1 MDDLEI
7 KIAITYKVPQS
18 NLTLN
23 GLLRGLERDRDE
35 IMRNLLVTLFQALEE
50 KAKEEYS
57 RSGCVRDGHQSNRR
71 VFRTSFGEIRYRLAQ
86 MRNRNGAIF
95 CPLATKLKVEP
106 YRQYPGATL
115 EAAVGQAIHLSYR
128 LGARETE
135 RILGHGP
142 SKSTL
147 WRRLQNLAE
156 TEGAWPPMKHRPFK
170 FLMVDGTKV
179 HLQAGGYS
187 LGTSEL
193 RWAWAAER
201 EGQPFELIGF
211 WVGKDWS
218 AIRRDLDGR
227 LNYRRLRMLFSD
239 GGSGIEESLRNAT
252 MDYQRCLVHGKRD
265 FRFLL
270 YADHVKGKKQ
280 ESFLHLLDQNP
291 LFHLRQADLE
301 ALRPEDEPLV
311 RRLVRTIR
319 RGFRELV
326 TALPE
331 DKYPKTRTYLEN
343 FSHQALV
350 FFDYWLDHQLW
361 IPLTTNIA
369 ESGFSRVANRI
380 KRVGRRWSERGLI
393 NWLRI
398 AFRKIFQPDQ
408 WTSLWR
414 QYLGLHRRLHLVSL
428 HLHYR
433 WINAIT

>member
-7 KIAITYKVPQS
+7 KIAITYKEPQS

-35 IMRNLLVTLFQALEE
+35 IMRNLLVKLFQALEE

-106 YRQYPGATL
+106 YRQYSGATL

-147 WRRLQNLAE
+147 WRRLQDLAE

-201 EGQPFELIGF
+201 VGQPYELIGF

-227 LNYRRLRMLFSD
+227 LNYRRLQMLFSD

-252 MDYQRCLVHGKRD
+252 MDTQRCLVHGKRD

-280 ESFLHLLDQNP
+280 ESFLQLLDQNP

-326 TALPE
+326 AALPE

-343 FSHQALV
+343 FSHQALA

-369 ESGFSRVANRI
+369 ESGFSRVVNRI

-414 QYLGLHRRLHLVSL
+414 QYLCLHRRLHLVSL
-428 HLHYR
+428 RLHYR

>member
-7 KIAITYKVPQS
+7 KIALTYKVPKN

-23 GLLRGLERDRDE
+23 GLLLGLERDRDK
-35 IMRNLLVTLFQALEE
+35 IMRNLLVVLFQALEE

-57 RSGCVRDGHQSNRR
+57 RSGCVRDGHQSNHRLL
-71 VFRTSFGEIRYRLAQ
+71 RTSFGEIRCRLAQ
-86 MRNRNGAIF
+86 MKDLSGKIF
-95 CPLATKLKVEP
+95 GPLAKRLRFEP
-106 YRQYPGATL
+106 YRQYQRESL

-128 LGARETE
+128 LDAGETQ
-135 RILGHGP
+135 RIKGQGP

-147 WRRLQNLAE
+147 WRRLQELAE
-156 TEGAWPPMKHRPFK
+156 TEGAWPPMKHRPFQ

-187 LGTSEL
+187 LGISEL

-201 EGQPFELIGF
+201 VGQPFELIGF

-218 AIRRDLDGR
+218 AIRRDLDGH

-239 GGSGIEESLRNAT
+239 SGSGIEESLRSAT
-252 MDYQRCLVHGKRD
+252 MDYQRCLVHGKHD
-265 FRFLL
+265 FRFLF

-319 RGFRELV
+319 RGFRELMA
-326 TALPE
+326 ALPA

-343 FSHQALV
+343 FSHQALA

-361 IPLTTNIA
+361 VPSTTNIA
-369 ESGFSRVANRI
+369 ESGFSRVVNRI
-380 KRVGRRWSERGLI
+380 KRVGRRWSERGLL

-408 WTSLWR
+408 WTALWK
-414 QYLGLHRRLHLVSL
+414 QYLRLHRRLRLVSL
-428 HLHYR
+428 RSEYR
-433 WINAIT
+433 WVNAIT

>member
-7 KIAITYKVPQS
+7 KITLRYKVPKN

-35 IMRNLLVTLFQALEE
+35 IMRNLVVALFQALEE

-57 RSGCVRDGHQSNRR
+57 LKGCVRDGHQSNRR
-71 VFRTSFGEIRYRLAQ
+71 LFRTSFGGIRYRLAQ

-95 CPLATKLKVEP
+95 CPLVTKLKVEP

-147 WRRLQNLAE
+147 WRRLQDLAE
-156 TEGAWPPMKHRPFK
+156 TEGAWPPMKHRPFT

-179 HLQAGGYS
+179 HLQARGYS

-193 RWAWAAER
+193 RWAWAAEGV
-201 EGQPFELIGF
+201 GQPFELIGF

-227 LNYRRLRMLFSD
+227 LSYRRLRMLFSD
-239 GGSGIEESLRNAT
+239 GGPGIEENLRTAT
-252 MDYQRCLVHGKRD
+252 MGYQRCLVHGKND

-270 YADHVKGKKQ
+270 YADHVKGKRQ
-280 ESFLHLLDQNP
+280 ESFLKLLDQNP
-291 LFHLRQADLE
+291 LFQLRQADLE
-301 ALRPEDEPLV
+301 ELRPEDEPLV

-326 TALPE
+326 AALPA

-343 FSHQALV
+343 FSHQALA
-350 FFDYWLDHQLW
+350 FIDYWLDHQLW

-369 ESGFSRVANRI
+369 ESGFSRVVNRI
-380 KRVGRRWSERGLI
+380 KRVGRRWSESGLI

-414 QYLGLHRRLHLVSL
+414 QYLRLHRRLHLVSL
-428 HLHYR
+428 RLHYR

>member
-7 KIAITYKVPQS
+7 KITLSYRVPKN

-23 GLLRGLERDRDE
+23 GLLLGLERDQDE
-35 IMRNLLVTLFQALEE
+35 IMKSLLRGIFQALEE
-50 KAKEEYS
+50 KAQGEY
-57 RSGCVRDGHQSNRR
+57 RREGCVRDGHQSSGR
-71 VFRTSFGEIRYRLAQ
+71 VFRTSFGEVRYRMAQ
-86 MRNRNGAIF
+86 MRDRQGAVF
-95 CPLATKLKVEP
+95 CPLARRLRIEP
-106 YRQYPGATL
+106 YRQYPKAAL
-115 EAAVGQAIHLSYR
+115 ERAVGQAIHLSYR
-128 LGARETE
+128 VAAGETK
-135 RILGHGP
+135 RLVGHGP

-147 WRRLQNLAE
+147 WLRLQELAE
-156 TEGAWPPMKHRPFK
+156 REGSWPPMKHRRFE

-179 HLQAGGYS
+179 GLQARGYS
-187 LGTSEL
+187 LGKAEL

-201 EGQPFELIGF
+201 VGEPFELVGF

-218 AIRRDLDGR
+218 AIRRDLESR
-227 LNYRRLRMLFSD
+227 LNYKRLRMLFCD
-239 GGSGIEESLRNAT
+239 GGPGIEENLRTAA
-252 MDYQRCLVHGKRD
+252 MGYQRCLVHGKND

-270 YADHVKGKKQ
+270 YADGVKGKKQ
-280 ESFLHLLDQNP
+280 ERLLKLLERNP

-301 ALRPEDEPLV
+301 ELCPEDEPLV

-319 RGFRELV
+319 RGFRELLQ
-326 TALPE
+326 ALPE
-331 DKYPKTRTYLEN
+331 DRYPKTRAYLEN
-343 FSHQALV
+343 FSHQALA

-369 ESGFSRVANRI
+369 ESGFSRVVNRM

-398 AFRKIFQPDQ
+398 AFRKIFQPEL
-408 WTSLWR
+408 WLSLWK
-414 QYLGLHRRLHLVSL
+414 QYLRLHRRLHLVSL